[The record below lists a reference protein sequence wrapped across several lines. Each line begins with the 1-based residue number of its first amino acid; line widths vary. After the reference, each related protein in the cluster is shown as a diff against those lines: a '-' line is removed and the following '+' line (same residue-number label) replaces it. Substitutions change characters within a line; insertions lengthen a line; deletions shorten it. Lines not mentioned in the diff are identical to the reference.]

1 LLAIPF
7 LLYHII
13 KFVLPALKTRER
25 YFIAGALASGGILAV
40 SGALY
45 AYYWIVPLCIKFMTA
60 AEFIP
65 RRVGLLLSFEQNI
78 FYVLQFML
86 IVVLVFQLPVILTTL
101 MSMNF
106 LTRRGLLKYGR
117 HVVVLLFIVAAV
129 ITPPDIVSQLAV
141 ALPLTVLYYL
151 SILLAVIFGWG
162 EEKL

>member
-1 LLAIPF
+1 MC
-7 LLYHII
+7 
-13 KFVLPALKTRER
+13 
-25 YFIAGALASGGILAV
+25 S
-40 SGALY
+40 SD
-45 AYYWIVPLCIKFMTA
+45 
-60 AEFIP
+60 
-65 RRVGLLLSFEQNI
+65 LLSFEQNI